1 MNWIKDVFFLSIGG
15 LYLHLLPAT
24 ADAQT
29 LGEAQGN
36 FVEIK
41 STMGFTHNGFMN
53 KQWLKRKYSGGD
65 WLSATLVDGI
75 GVDGS
80 FLTPGVDS
88 KTWWERD
95 PATGNQAWGTGNM
108 VQLTLNGPIQGVS
121 IPTLE
126 INSAENGWLIS
137 TRGRA
142 FSAGNIN
149 GVKFYSGYENDLD
162 KWSGIASV
170 AEDMHSNHTGLVFY
184 ANRTEKM
191 RVAANGNIGIGTT
204 NPGEKLSIDSQ
215 ENGWLM
221 STRGRATEAGNIN
234 GIKFYSGY
242 VDDYQ
247 KWAGIASVAE
257 DIHSN
262 HTALSLYTDQS
273 EKLRVMGNGNV
284 GIGTTSPKEKLSVN
298 GKIRAHEVKIEIS
311 DWPDYVF
318 EDSYK
323 PYALAKLENYITTYK
338 HLPEIPSSDE
348 VSQNGIELGTMN
360 KLLLKKIEEM
370 TLYLIEM
377 KKENIGQQKQI
388 DELLKKNKNH

>member
-1 MNWIKDVFFLSIGG
+1 MNWLKNVFFLSIGG
-15 LYLHLLPAT
+15 LSLQLLPDT
-24 ADAQT
+24 VNAQT

-41 STMGFTHNGFMN
+41 STLGLTHNGFMN
-53 KQWLKRKYSGGD
+53 KQWLKRKYSGTD

-80 FLTPGVDS
+80 FLTPGVDT

-95 PATGNQAWGTGNM
+95 PATGNQTWGTGNM
-108 VQLTLNGPIQGVS
+108 VQLSLKGPIEGVS

-126 INSAENGWLIS
+126 INSVENGWLMS

-142 FSAGNIN
+142 FGTGNIN
-149 GVKFYSGYENDLD
+149 GLKFYSGYENDVD

-170 AEDMHSNHTGLVFY
+170 AEDIHSNHTGLVFY

-234 GIKFYSGY
+234 GLKFYSGY

-257 DIHSN
+257 DIYSN
-262 HTALSLYTDQS
+262 HTALSLYTDQT
-273 EKLRVMGNGNV
+273 EKLRVTGSGDV
-284 GIGTTSPKEKLSVN
+284 GIGTANPKEKLSVN
-298 GKIRAHEVKIEIS
+298 GKIRAHEVKVEMS
-311 DWPDYVF
+311 GWPDYVF
-318 EDSYK
+318 EDHYHQLS
-323 PYALAKLENYITTYK
+323 LAELDRYISDHK

-348 VSQNGIELGTMN
+348 VSQNGIELGNMN
-360 KLLLKKIEEM
+360 KLLLKKIEEL